1 MFDAILSHVWT
12 LEREKERIKMWK
24 RRSLKESISREL
36 CNDGHFMA
44 TDLKFYLRE
53 DFSWEKFSSFF
64 RFFFTA
70 KKQQIVVARIRMKL
84 ELRIFSII
92 HTNSMHDER
101 VHLMTLINLSCQSSD
116 FVILVQVL
124 VRFKLSYYDKWVL
137 KIRIPINYRESTQF
151 LTSDSE
157 GRQMYS

>member
-1 MFDAILSHVWT
+1 MFDSILSHVWT
-12 LEREKERIKMWK
+12 LEREREDKNVKEKKPQREPIKRIVQ
-24 RRSLKESISREL
+24 RR
-36 CNDGHFMA
+36 A
-44 TDLKFYLRE
+44 FYGNRPEVLLTRRFFLRE
-53 DFSWEKFSSFF
+53 TFPRFF
-64 RFFFTA
+64 AFFTA
-70 KKQQIVVARIRMKL
+70 KKQQIVVAHIRMKL